1 MRPAHLA
8 EAPLTNPGTTGQQ
21 NQQTQQ
27 GGTQQQ
33 SPPAQPSGQQP
44 PQGDPNTQGGTG
56 QQAGQ
61 QQTQQG
67 QQQATG
73 NQQQTGD
80 AGFDARLD
88 ALLGTGQS
96 GQGQQGQQGGQ
107 NTGTGQGQQPGQ
119 QQGQGDDLR
128 SWLTD
133 QLGTM
138 RQSISDSV
146 RNSVLNE
153 MRRTGQVPP
162 AGNEGG
168 GQQQGQQQQQQQAA
182 PQRPAG
188 PDPMDLREA
197 RMGFTQ
203 YIGDTRQF
211 SSADERALANT
222 VGGQLVAQELESGA
236 TPDAAARKAATE
248 VANQLDGFVKAIE
261 TRVVNRLRERGQL
274 AAGDGSQPAGTNT
287 PPSNLDA
294 KRTAA
299 TELAKQYNAQIN
311 PGQAAG

>member
-8 EAPLTNPGTTGQQ
+8 EAPLTQPNTGQQTQQ
-21 NQQTQQ
+21 NQQ
-27 GGTQQQ
+27 GGTQQ

-56 QQAGQ
+56 QQGGGQ

-67 QQQATG
+67 QQQG
-73 NQQQTGD
+73 GGSQQQAAD
-80 AGFDARLD
+80 AALDARLD
-88 ALLGTGQS
+88 ALLGTGQQ

-107 NTGTGQGQQPGQ
+107 NTGTGQGQQ
-119 QQGQGDDLR
+119 QGQGDDLR
-128 SWLTD
+128 TWFTE
-133 QLGTM
+133 QLAAQ

-146 RNSVLNE
+146 RNSVLSE
-153 MRRTGQVPP
+153 MRRTGQVPAP
-162 AGNEGG
+162 SNDGG
-168 GQQQGQQQQQQQAA
+168 QQQQGQQQQQQPA

-188 PDPMDLREA
+188 PDPLDLREA

-211 SSADERALANT
+211 ASPDERALANT

-248 VANQLDGFVKAIE
+248 VAKQLDGFVAAIE
-261 TRVVNRLRERGQL
+261 TRVTNRLRERGQL
-274 AAGDGSQPAGTNT
+274 KEGDGSQPAGTNT
-287 PPSNLDA
+287 PPSNLDT
-294 KRTAA
+294 KRQAA
-299 TELAKQYNAQIN
+299 VDLAKAYNAQNN